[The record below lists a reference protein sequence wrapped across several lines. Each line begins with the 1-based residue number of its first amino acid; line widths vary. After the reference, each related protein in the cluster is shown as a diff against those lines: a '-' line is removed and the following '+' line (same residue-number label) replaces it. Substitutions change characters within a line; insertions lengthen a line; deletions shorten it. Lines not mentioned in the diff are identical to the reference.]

1 MTFNPHL
8 PDYETFR
15 RIADGMNILMSIYSF
30 LSYFKNK
37 NLAFLLYSITLLS
50 GLIEYYIIDQFHLA
64 GKSEIIT
71 SSFAPEMTCFNV
83 FLYCIFIIKTF
94 DGHSQDKLL
103 FKRIYFIILI
113 LIFTILINL
122 ILKTN
127 KLENLSLWVYG
138 ITILICTILLGVVYK
153 MLYKLTF
160 SFMKYYFIGSIFIV
174 FGWILKSLFQTYPV
188 VFSSIITFERNNPFT
203 FPNTYG
209 QLGAIFESIFI
220 FIAISESHK
229 LLELSK
235 IDLKKKIILSI
246 EERNKDDKIIIEIK
260 QKILV
265 TVITTFSHNLK
276 QLLSSVEQI
285 LQALSIGDNLKATP
299 LLGSVNNLSS
309 ESIQIIRSIVR
320 EFSEQ
325 NELIL
330 NKSIESKALEISKYH
345 LSQKQITFSLYVNEA
360 EFWQKID
367 NDFEEHILL
376 FYENILKV
384 FIKYKDFLH
393 IIITLSI
400 GNNNDLFLIIQDDG
414 QKLKAKKRMI
424 DELNLIKP
432 ELRRWRGEIYY
443 SIEDNEESTVRVHFT
458 ATANN

>member
-1 MTFNPHL
+1 MNFTLHL
-8 PDYETFR
+8 PEYETFR
-15 RIADGMNILMSIYSF
+15 RIADGMNILMSLYSI

-37 NLAFLLYSITLLS
+37 NLTFLLYSFALIF
-50 GLIEYYIIDQFHLA
+50 GLVEYTAVDNYHLN
-64 GKSEIIT
+64 GNFKIT
-71 SSFAPEMTCFNV
+71 SSTFLLEVTCLNV
-83 FLYCIFIIKTF
+83 SLYCIFIIKTF
-94 DGHSQDKLL
+94 EEHVQDKLL
-103 FKRIYFIILI
+103 FKRIYNIILI
-113 LIFTILINL
+113 LLFTILINL
-122 ILKTN
+122 IIKTN
-127 KLENLSLWVYG
+127 NLEHLSPWIYG
-138 ITILICTILLGVVYK
+138 ITVLSCTILFGWVYK
-153 MLYKLTF
+153 TLYKLTF
-160 SFMKYYFIGSIFIV
+160 SFMKYYFIGSVSITV
-174 FGWILKSLFQTYPV
+174 GWILKCVFQIYPDY
-188 VFSSIITFERNNPFT
+188 FRFIITFQRDNAFT

-246 EERNKDDKIIIEIK
+246 EERNKDDKILIEIK
-260 QKILV
+260 QKILI
-265 TVITTFSHNLK
+265 TVVSTFSQNLK

-285 LQALSIGDNLKATP
+285 FQALSIGDHVSAKPHFNT
-299 LLGSVNNLSS
+299 VNNLSS
-309 ESIQIIRSIVR
+309 ESVQIIRSIVR

-345 LSQKQITFSLYVNEA
+345 LSQKKITFSLYVNESD
-360 EFWQKID
+360 FWQNID

-376 FYENILKV
+376 FYESILKI

-393 IIITLSI
+393 IMITFSI
-400 GNNNDLFLIIQDDG
+400 SKDNDFFLIIQDDG
-414 QKLKAKKRMI
+414 QKLKSKKRMI
-424 DELNLIKP
+424 DELNLIKS

-458 ATANN
+458 ATNNK